1 MVDDMGVPL
10 AERTVGP
17 VVKGVGLQ
25 RCCASAS
32 VTKVPVAPE
41 SRIAVRGGATSGEVT
56 NALEVLRT
64 ADAPPRQLG
73 VAGSQKQSLVLPPCM
88 LVKVAVGWWPG
99 DLLLQSA
106 LVCAQAPWVQ
116 Q

>member
-1 MVDDMGVPL
+1 MGVPL

-17 VVKGVGLQ
+17 VVREMGLR

-41 SRIAVRGGATSGEVT
+41 SRIAVMGGATSVEET
-56 NALEVLRT
+56 NVLEVLST

-88 LVKVAVGWWPG
+88 LVNVAVGWWPG
-99 DLLLQSA
+99 DLLLQSV
-106 LVCAQAPWVQ
+106 LV
-116 Q
+116 